1 MQWSFSTELLLPHV
15 GIHSPSCLLLL
26 SIWLKS
32 SELSRIENLFQ
43 SGWSIKSNYY
53 ILLRRYKKE
62 IPVLLLCFT
71 HKCLSQSLYHFNS
84 YRLKRMCEEFGTAE
98 HLFHNQVFNYT
109 DLQNAICLYHD
120 TTVIT
125 DERKSC
131 PVCAVSEAH
140 CDWTEKILI
149 CYKCST
155 YIESKEII
163 GKCSVNKHNNVP

>member
-1 MQWSFSTELLLPHV
+1 MYKVEPYTCSGLSQQSYCCHMLEFTWVPFSIMDITHTSSKL
-15 GIHSPSCLLLL
+15 SPSCLLLL

-32 SELSRIENLFQ
+32 SELSSIENLFQ

-98 HLFHNQVFNYT
+98 HLFHN
-109 DLQNAICLYHD
+109 
-120 TTVIT
+120 
-125 DERKSC
+125 
-131 PVCAVSEAH
+131 
-140 CDWTEKILI
+140 
-149 CYKCST
+149 
-155 YIESKEII
+155 
-163 GKCSVNKHNNVP
+163 